1 MTSVDTLGWLALPLA
16 LLGGVIRTATPFIF
30 VSLGECVTERSGR
43 INLGLEGNLV
53 LGAMCAYAASY
64 LSGSPWIG
72 VLAAGLVGLL
82 FSALHGL
89 LCSVRRVNDTA
100 AGISL
105 LILGT
110 GLAFFAGKPFIEPQ
124 APQLPNIPL
133 GSWSTLPQVRAA
145 LDVNPLFFI
154 GIAAAFALHVFFRR
168 TGLGLMVRT
177 VGDTEDGARALGF
190 PVIPT
195 RILATMAGGFMAGIG
210 GSFLSLSYPGSW
222 SEGLS
227 SGQGIMAVAL
237 VIFAR
242 WNPLRALGAS
252 ILFGAA
258 GAIGPALQGIGV
270 TGYYY
275 LFNAAPYL
283 LTLVVLIVS
292 ASPARPSADVP
303 GELKLN
309 R

>member
-1 MTSVDTLGWLALPLA
+1 MTAADTLGWLALPIA
-16 LLGGVIRTATPFIF
+16 LIGGIIRISTPFIF
-30 VSLGECVTERSGR
+30 VSLGECITEKSGR

-53 LGAMCAYAASY
+53 LGAMCAYAAAY
-64 LSGSPWIG
+64 LTGSPWIG
-72 VLAAGLVGLL
+72 VLAAGFVGTV
-82 FSALHGL
+82 FSALHGVI
-89 LCSVRRVNDTA
+89 CSVRRVNDTA
-100 AGISL
+100 IGISL
-105 LILGT
+105 MILGT

-124 APQLPNIPL
+124 APQLPNLPL
-133 GSWSTLPQVRAA
+133 GGWSSIPQVRSA
-145 LDVNPLFFI
+145 LEVNPLFII
-154 GIAAAFALHVFFRR
+154 GIATAFALDVFFRR
-168 TGLGLMVRT
+168 TGLGLMLRT
-177 VGDTEDGARALGF
+177 VGDTEEGARALGF

-195 RILATMAGGFMAGIG
+195 RILATMAGGFLAGVG

-242 WNPLRALGAS
+242 WSPLRALGAS

-283 LTLVVLIVS
+283 LTLVVLIIS
-292 ASPARPSADVP
+292 TSPARPSADTP

>member
-1 MTSVDTLGWLALPLA
+1 MTSADTLGWLALPLA
-16 LLGGVIRTATPFIF
+16 LLGGIIRTSTPFIF
-30 VSLGECVTERSGR
+30 VSLGECITERSGR

-53 LGAMCAYAASY
+53 LGAMCAYGVAY
-64 LSGSPWIG
+64 LTGSPWLG
-72 VLAAGLVGLL
+72 VVAAGGVGML
-82 FSALHGL
+82 FSAVHGL
-89 LCSVRRVNDTA
+89 LCSVPRVNDTA

-105 LILGT
+105 LVLGT

-124 APQLPNIPL
+124 APQLPNLPL
-133 GSWSTLPQVRAA
+133 GAWSSLPQVRAA
-145 LDVNPLFFI
+145 LDVNPLFVA
-154 GIAAAFALHVFFRR
+154 GIVAAFALHVFFNR
-168 TGLGLMVRT
+168 TGLGLMLRT
-177 VGDTEDGARALGF
+177 VGDTEEGARALGF
-190 PVIPT
+190 PIIPT
-195 RILATMAGGFMAGIG
+195 RILATMAGGFMAGVG

-242 WNPLRALGAS
+242 WNPLRALAAS

-258 GAIGPALQGIGV
+258 GALGPALQGIGV

-275 LFNAAPYL
+275 LSNAAPYL
-283 LTLVVLIVS
+283 LTLIVLVVS
-292 ASPARPSADVP
+292 TSPSRPFADVP